1 MVVRALAPS
10 VDQPKFSEGRAM
22 PEAELKRLAAESRR
36 EPGANWKR
44 WEPYLAERQWRTVRR
59 LLQGR
64 QAVAALYARSVDMA
78 AYRWREDCCWALPIV
93 SAGFASH
100 SRCGNGVDP
109 ILKSAY
115 WALRGWR
122 VITAKTSRKPTTVS
136 IQLPRTLI

>member
-1 MVVRALAPS
+1 
-10 VDQPKFSEGRAM
+10 M

-44 WEPYLAERQWRTVRR
+44 WEPYLAERQWRTVREDYSKDGR
-59 LLQGR
+59 PWLHFTHEVSIWPLIAGEKIAVGHYQSSVQALLPTR
-64 QAVAALYARSVDMA
+64 VVEM
-78 AYRWREDCCWALPIV
+78 V
-93 SAGFASH
+93 SIRFL
-100 SRCGNGVDP
+100 R
-109 ILKSAY
+109 SAY